1 MSRITPRKKEEE
13 KKKEDLE
20 KFGNFGDNLM
30 KRILRGYGNNSEL
43 FEDSEQGWDAQDVRG
58 ANGLRGT
65 KKRKAA
71 MIAEL
76 EAYKKDLEEESNK

>member
-43 FEDSEQGWDAQDVRG
+43 FEDSEQGWTLKMLE
-58 ANGLRGT
+58 GL
-65 KKRKAA
+65 
-71 MIAEL
+71 MV
-76 EAYKKDLEEESNK
+76 